1 MGSNGTGVFDRPAT
15 IAGGMFHRQMYVDLV
30 RAYLPAYG
38 SRRDLA
44 RALDV
49 DEAYVQRLLAPPR
62 ARTRAGR
69 FVAVKTPRAGRAEQI
84 AALLCADEAR
94 RNALL
99 RHLEGARARLA
110 APGPRG

>member
-1 MGSNGTGVFDRPAT
+1 
-15 IAGGMFHRQMYVDLV
+15 MFHRQMYVALV
-30 RAYLPAYG
+30 RASLPAYG

-49 DEAYVQRLLAPPR
+49 DEAYVQRLLAPPG

-69 FVAVKTPRAGRAEQI
+69 FAPAKTPSASGAEQI

-99 RHLEGARARLA
+99 RHLEGARARPA
-110 APGPRG
+110 APGPRGASGG